1 MRSKRAAALILASL
15 LALIA
20 PAAAGALNGQ
30 VTYTEGDVSV
40 RTSSGE
46 HPAQIGDALAAG
58 DVIVTSAQSLA
69 VIDLANGT
77 TLKLR
82 EKTTLAI
89 DSIGDLTSVNLSAGG
104 VFTTIAGKLT
114 GRFSVRTQSALAG
127 VRGTEFFVA
136 YGRTIDAEAD
146 VWLCVNSGIVDV
158 SIPATGQDVQVKA
171 GLGINIV
178 GGTKITAPRR
188 YPWTR
193 RLNWNVNPGAGN
205 VADSTSLEQAYSDL
219 LDQDYD

>member
-1 MRSKRAAALILASL
+1 MGLRRFAALVCASMMCL
-15 LALIA
+15 LL
-20 PAAAGALNGQ
+20 PAAVFALSGQ

-40 RTSSGE
+40 RSSTGA
-46 HPAQIGDALAAG
+46 HPAEIGDTLGAG
-58 DVIVTSAQSLA
+58 DVIITSARSLA
-69 VIDLANGT
+69 VINLANGT

-89 DSIGDLTSVNLSAGG
+89 DSIGELTSVNLTAGG

-114 GRFSVRTQSALAG
+114 GKFSLRTQSAVAG

-136 YGRTIDAEAD
+136 YGRTIDAEPD
-146 VWLCVNSGIVDV
+146 VWLCVNSGVVEV
-158 SIPATGQDVQVKA
+158 SIPDTGQTVQVPA

-178 GGTKITAPRR
+178 AGTKITTPRR

-193 RLNWNVNPGAGN
+193 RLNWNVDPGGGT
-205 VADSTSLEQAYSDL
+205 VEDSTSLEAAYSDL
-219 LDQDYD
+219 LNQDYD

>member
-1 MRSKRAAALILASL
+1 MPRYYHTEARSVDHVEELTDVCPRKACS
-15 LALIA
+15 
-20 PAAAGALNGQ
+20 GAK
-30 VTYTEGDVSV
+30 
-40 RTSSGE
+40 
-46 HPAQIGDALAAG
+46 
-58 DVIVTSAQSLA
+58 SLA

-77 TLKLR
+77 TVKLR

-89 DSIGDLTSVNLSAGG
+89 DSIGELISVNLSAGG

-114 GRFSVRTQSALAG
+114 GKFSVRTRSAVAG

-136 YGRTIDAEAD
+136 YGRTIDSQPD

-158 SIPATGQDVQVKA
+158 SIPGTGQDVQVKA

-178 GGTKITAPRR
+178 GGKKITTPRR

-193 RLNWNVNPGAGN
+193 RLNWNVNPGGGK
-205 VADSTSLEQAYSDL
+205 VADSTSLEAAYSDL

>member
-1 MRSKRAAALILASL
+1 MRRNRFALFLLASVL
-15 LALIA
+15 CFL
-20 PAAAGALNGQ
+20 PAAVFALSGQ
-30 VTYTEGDVSV
+30 VTYTEGDVSI
-40 RTSSGE
+40 RSSSGV
-46 HPAQIGDALAAG
+46 HPAQIGDALGTG

-89 DSIGDLTSVNLSAGG
+89 DSIGDQTTVNLTSGG
-104 VFTTIAGKLT
+104 VFTTIVGKLT
-114 GRFSVRTQSALAG
+114 GRFSVRTQSAVAG

-136 YGRTIDAEAD
+136 YGRTIDAQPD

-158 SIPATGQDVQVKA
+158 AIPDTGQDVQVKA

-178 GGTKITAPRR
+178 GGTKITTPRR

-193 RLNWNVNPGAGN
+193 HLNWNVNPGGGK
-205 VADSTSLEQAYSDL
+205 VQDSTSLEAAYSDL

>member
-1 MRSKRAAALILASL
+1 MRSSSLRVCASL
-15 LALIA
+15 LFLLLSASVFALS
-20 PAAAGALNGQ
+20 GQ
-30 VTYTEGDVSV
+30 LTYTEGDGSI
-40 RTSSGE
+40 RSSTGA
-46 HPAQIGDALAAG
+46 HPAAIGDALGAG
-58 DVIVTSAQSLA
+58 DVITTSARSLA

-89 DSIGDLTSVNLSAGG
+89 DSIGDQTSVNLTAGG
-104 VFTTIAGKLT
+104 VFTTIVGKLT

-127 VRGTEFFVA
+127 VRGTEFFIA
-136 YGRTIDAEAD
+136 YGRTIDAQPD

-158 SIPATGQDVQVKA
+158 SIPDTGQDVQVKA

-178 GGTKITAPRR
+178 GGTKITTPRR

-193 RLNWNVNPGAGN
+193 HLNWNVNPGGGN
-205 VADSTSLEQAYSDL
+205 VQDSTSLEAAYSDL

>member
-1 MRSKRAAALILASL
+1 MGVKHLATPVLAAILFL
-15 LALIA
+15 VL
-20 PAAAGALNGQ
+20 PAAVHALSGQ
-30 VTYTEGDVSV
+30 ITYTEGDVIV
-40 RTSSGE
+40 RSGAGVHAAE
-46 HPAQIGDALAAG
+46 MGDALAAG
-58 DVIVTSAQSLA
+58 DVIITSARALA

-89 DSIGDLTSVNLSAGG
+89 DSIGELTSVNLSAGG

-114 GRFSVRTQSALAG
+114 GRFSVRTQSAVAG

-136 YGRTIDAEAD
+136 YGRTIDSQPD
-146 VWLCVNSGIVDV
+146 VWLCVNSGVVDV
-158 SIPATGQDVQVKA
+158 SIPDTGQDVQVKA

-178 GGTKITAPRR
+178 GGTKITTPRR

-193 RLNWNVNPGAGN
+193 RLNWNVDPGGGR
-205 VADSTSLEQAYSDL
+205 VQDSTSLEAAYSDL

>member
-1 MRSKRAAALILASL
+1 MRSSSLRVCASL
-15 LALIA
+15 LFLLLSASVFALS
-20 PAAAGALNGQ
+20 GQ
-30 VTYTEGDVSV
+30 LTYTEGDVSI
-40 RTSSGE
+40 RSSTGA
-46 HPAQIGDALAAG
+46 HPAAIGDALGAG
-58 DVIVTSAQSLA
+58 DVITTSAQSLA

-89 DSIGDLTSVNLSAGG
+89 DSIGDQTSVNLTAGG
-104 VFTTIAGKLT
+104 VFTTIVGKLT

-127 VRGTEFFVA
+127 VRGTEFFIA
-136 YGRTIDAEAD
+136 YGRTIDAQPD

-158 SIPATGQDVQVKA
+158 SIPDTGQDVQVKA

-178 GGTKITAPRR
+178 GGTKITTPRR

-193 RLNWNVNPGAGN
+193 HLNWNVNPGGGN
-205 VADSTSLEQAYSDL
+205 VQDSTSLEAAYSDL

>member
-1 MRSKRAAALILASL
+1 
-15 LALIA
+15 
-20 PAAAGALNGQ
+20 
-30 VTYTEGDVSV
+30 
-40 RTSSGE
+40 
-46 HPAQIGDALAAG
+46 
-58 DVIVTSAQSLA
+58 

-89 DSIGDLTSVNLSAGG
+89 DSIGELTSVNLSAGG

-114 GRFSVRTQSALAG
+114 GKFSVRTQSAVAG

-146 VWLCVNSGIVDV
+146 VWLCVNSGQVEV
-158 SIPATGQDVQVKA
+158 TIPDTGQVVQVPA

-178 GGTKITAPRR
+178 GGKKITTPRR

-193 RLNWNVNPGAGN
+193 RLNWNVIPGGGN
-205 VADSTSLEQAYSDL
+205 VEDTTSLEAAYSDL
-219 LDQDYD
+219 LNQDYD